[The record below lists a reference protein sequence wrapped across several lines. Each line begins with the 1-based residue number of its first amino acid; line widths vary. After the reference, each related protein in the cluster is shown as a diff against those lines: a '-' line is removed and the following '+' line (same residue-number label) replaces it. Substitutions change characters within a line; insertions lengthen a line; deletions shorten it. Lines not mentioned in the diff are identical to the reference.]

1 MTRAVVGAVLIGL
14 LITGCSSSPAA
25 SSSSHRSAARSDLP
39 PPAIDPCPS
48 RGSASL
54 SGHSS
59 TLGEH
64 SFPCL
69 RPGPHVDVGA
79 LGGRRPVLVNLWASW
94 CLPCQREMPRL
105 ERTYNTYRGQL
116 LVLGVD
122 TEDDSNSARS
132 FLRAVGATY
141 PQVVDQQGALR
152 IQLRAV
158 GLPVTVLLRLDGS
171 VAYRRL
177 GEMHPADIEAA
188 ITAVGL
194 SEG

>member
-1 MTRAVVGAVLIGL
+1 
-14 LITGCSSSPAA
+14 
-25 SSSSHRSAARSDLP
+25 
-39 PPAIDPCPS
+39 
-48 RGSASL
+48 
-54 SGHSS
+54 
-59 TLGEH
+59 
-64 SFPCL
+64 
-69 RPGPHVDVGA
+69 
-79 LGGRRPVLVNLWASW
+79 
-94 CLPCQREMPRL
+94 MPRL